1 MNLRFSHLLQLTAA
15 AAVALVAGA
24 AIGRFALAPAP
35 VVIEKRV
42 EVPVRVNPAPESS
55 PYLKWK
61 VALSYPADTPQFGS
75 LARKFA
81 DKIRRASAGAIAF
94 DLEEPGKLVAPATC
108 IEAAGKGAVEACW
121 STPGMWAT
129 REPAFA
135 VFGGVPFGPEAVE
148 YVAWLNYGGGQE
160 LLDEIYARFN
170 VKSVLCGI
178 TTPEAGGW
186 FKRPVQTADD
196 LKGLKVRAYGL
207 AARVLTKA
215 GADPRHVEANKILP
229 ALKEGGLDGAEY
241 SFPLIDLGLGFH
253 TIVSNY
259 YFPGWQQPTVPL
271 ELLVNKKNWDALPDA
286 TRGQIELACGD
297 TVRDGLSEG
306 EAMQAAA
313 LRELRAKGV
322 VFQRWPQGVLDALE
336 KAWLDIAEQEGA
348 ADANFKRVWSAL
360 SAFRAEYETWRRLG
374 HVP

>member
-1 MNLRFSHLLQLTAA
+1 MAFRFSHLLQLAAA
-15 AAVALVAGA
+15 AAVALVGGA

-35 VVIEKRV
+35 VVIEKRI
-42 EVPVRVNPAPESS
+42 EVPVRSTPAADS

-61 VALSYPADTPQFGS
+61 VALSFPADTPQFGS

-81 DKIRRASAGAIAF
+81 DKLRRASAGAIALE
-94 DLEEPGKLVAPATC
+94 LEEPGKLGPPANC

-129 REPAFA
+129 REPALA

-148 YVAWLNYGGGQE
+148 YVAWLNYGGGQD
-160 LLDEIYARFN
+160 LLDEVYQRFN
-170 VKSVLCGI
+170 VKSLLCGI
-178 TTPEAGGW
+178 TTPAGGGW
-186 FKRPVQTADD
+186 FKKPVQTADD
-196 LKGLKVRAYGL
+196 LRAYGL

-215 GADPRHVEANKILP
+215 GADPRHIEANKILP
-229 ALKEGGLDGAEY
+229 ALKEGTIDGAEY

-253 TIVSNY
+253 NVASNY

-271 ELLVNKKNWDALPDA
+271 ELLVNRKTWEALPDA

-313 LRELRAKGV
+313 LRELRTKGV

>member
-1 MNLRFSHLLQLTAA
+1 
-15 AAVALVAGA
+15 
-24 AIGRFALAPAP
+24 
-35 VVIEKRV
+35 
-42 EVPVRVNPAPESS
+42 
-55 PYLKWK
+55 

-81 DKIRRASAGAIAF
+81 DKLRRASAGAIAL
-94 DLEEPGKLVAPATC
+94 DLEEPGKLVAPAQC
-108 IEAAGKGAVEACW
+108 LEAAGKGAVDACW
-121 STPGMWAT
+121 STPGMWST

-160 LLDEIYARFN
+160 LLDEVYARFA
-170 VKSVLCGI
+170 VRSLLCGI

-186 FKRPVQTADD
+186 FKKPVQTADD
-196 LKGLKVRAYGL
+196 LKGLKVRAAGL

-215 GADPRHVEANKILP
+215 GADPRHIEPNKILS
-229 ALKEGGLDGAEY
+229 ALKDGGLDGAEY

-253 TIVSNY
+253 TIVNNY

-271 ELLVNKKNWDALPDA
+271 ELLVNRKAWDALPEA

-322 VFQRWPQGVLDALE
+322 VFQRWPQGVLDTLE
-336 KAWLDIAEQEGA
+336 RAWLDIAEQEGA

-360 SAFRAEYETWRRLG
+360 SAFRSEYETWRRLG

>member
-1 MNLRFSHLLQLTAA
+1 MSFSPVLHITAA
-15 AAVALVAGA
+15 SVVCLVAGA
-24 AIGRFALAPAP
+24 AVGRYVLAPAP
-35 VVIEKRV
+35 VVIERRV
-42 EVPVRVNPAPESS
+42 EVSVRANPGPESA
-55 PYLKWK
+55 YLKWK
-61 VALSYPADTPQFGS
+61 VALTYPVETPQFGS

-81 DKIRRASAGAIAF
+81 DKLRRASAGAIAF
-94 DLEEPGKLVAPATC
+94 ELEEPGKLVAPATC
-108 IEAAGKGAVEACW
+108 LDAVGKGTVEACW
-121 STPGMWAT
+121 ATPGMWAT
-129 REPAFA
+129 KEPAFA
-135 VFGGVPFGPEAVE
+135 IFGGVPFGPEAVE
-148 YVAWLNYGGGQE
+148 YIAWLNYGGAQD
-160 LLDEIYARFN
+160 LLDELYARFN
-170 VKSVLCGI
+170 VKALLCGI

-186 FKRPVQTADD
+186 FKKPVQTADD
-196 LKGLKVRAYGL
+196 LKGLKMRAYGL

-229 ALKEGGLDGAEY
+229 ALKDGTLDGAEY
-241 SFPLIDLGLGFH
+241 SFPLIDLALGFH
-253 TIVSNY
+253 NVVTNY
-259 YFPGWQQPTVPL
+259 YFPGWQQPTTPL
-271 ELLVNKKNWDALPDA
+271 ELLVNKKSWDALPEA

-322 VFQRWPQGVLDALE
+322 VFQRWPEAVLDTLE
-336 KAWLDIAEQEGA
+336 KAWLDVAEQEGA